1 MTSTSNIPPSE
12 NLAWGFYGALA
23 HHADSDAAWPLAMT
37 TIADATGCTPDEVRA
52 FLDSR
57 HGRHFAD
64 DVADALVDGHPL
76 AAAIA
81 TATSKWMG
89 WTITRATARET
100 GIPQGLPYLAG
111 FVMHAAIEADV
122 AD

>member
-1 MTSTSNIPPSE
+1 MTSTSNMPPS
-12 NLAWGFYGALA
+12 NNPAWGFFGTIA
-23 HHADSDAAWPLAMT
+23 HHTEADAAWRLAMT
-37 TIADATGCTPDEVRA
+37 AIADTTGSTPDEVRA

-57 HGRHFAD
+57 HGRHFVD
-64 DVADALVDGHPL
+64 DVANALVEGHPL

-81 TATSKWMG
+81 TATSKWMD

-111 FVMHAAIEADV
+111 FVMHAAIEAD
-122 AD
+122 ATD